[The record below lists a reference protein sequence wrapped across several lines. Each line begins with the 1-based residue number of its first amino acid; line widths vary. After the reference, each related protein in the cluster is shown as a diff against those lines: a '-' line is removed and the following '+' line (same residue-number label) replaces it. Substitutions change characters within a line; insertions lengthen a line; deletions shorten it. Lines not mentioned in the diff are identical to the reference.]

1 MSEQSATVPEL
12 SKLEPKLPSGGNRK
26 VFKNVNRRLCDEV
39 NSKFVTIY
47 VILKILYNLFTGNIS
62 VLSVFGYWKVVFH
75 LSNFLHFLSLFFIT
89 PFLITRQMRS
99 NRRMH

>member
-1 MSEQSATVPEL
+1 MSEQAATVPEL

-39 NSKFVTIY
+39 TSKFVMVY
-47 VILKILYNLFTGNIS
+47 VILKIPYHLSTGNIS
-62 VLSVFGYWKVVFH
+62 VLFVFVYWKVVFH

>member
-1 MSEQSATVPEL
+1 MSEQAATLPEL
-12 SKLEPKLPSGGNRK
+12 SKLEPNLPSGGNRK

-39 NSKFVTIY
+39 TSKFVTIY

-62 VLSVFGYWKVVFH
+62 VLFVFGYWKVVFH
-75 LSNFLHFLSLFFIT
+75 LSNFWHFLSLFFIT